1 MSNKT
6 KQVLK
11 YVGVFFLA
19 AMLFRGGETEVV
31 EKEVVKEVP
40 VKVEQQVEKEVKE
53 EQQVEVE
60 EVKEEIPFEYEQALK
75 KGESYLKTMSFSKQ
89 GLYDQLTS
97 EFEGFTPEAAQYAV
111 DELFN

>member
-11 YVGVFFLA
+11 YVGVFFLG

-40 VKVEQQVEKEVKE
+40 VKV

>member
-40 VKVEQQVEKEVKE
+40 VKVEQ
-53 EQQVEVE
+53 VEVE

-97 EFEGFTPEAAQYAV
+97 QFEGFTPEAAQYAV

>member
-40 VKVEQQVEKEVKE
+40 VKVEQQVEVEEVKE
-53 EQQVEVE
+53 EEL
-60 EVKEEIPFEYEQALK
+60 KEEIPFEYEQALK

-97 EFEGFTPEAAQYAV
+97 QFEGFTPEAAQYAV

>member
-11 YVGVFFLA
+11 YVGVFFLG
-19 AMLFRGGETEVV
+19 AMLFSGGETEVV

-40 VKVEQQVEKEVKE
+40 VKVEQQVE
-53 EQQVEVE
+53 VE
-60 EVKEEIPFEYEQALK
+60 EEIPFEYEQALK

>member
-40 VKVEQQVEKEVKE
+40 VKVEQQVEVE
-53 EQQVEVE
+53 EVE

>member
-40 VKVEQQVEKEVKE
+40 VKVEQQVE
-53 EQQVEVE
+53 VE

-75 KGESYLKTMSFSKQ
+75 KGKSYLKTMSFSKQ

>member
-40 VKVEQQVEKEVKE
+40 VKVEQQVE
-53 EQQVEVE
+53 VE

-97 EFEGFTPEAAQYAV
+97 QFEGFTPEAAQYAV

>member
-11 YVGVFFLA
+11 YVGVFFLG
-19 AMLFRGGETEVV
+19 AMLFSGGETEVV

-40 VKVEQQVEKEVKE
+40 VKVEQQV
-53 EQQVEVE
+53 

>member
-11 YVGVFFLA
+11 YVGVFFLG
-19 AMLFRGGETEVV
+19 AMLFSGGETEVI

-40 VKVEQQVEKEVKE
+40 VKV

>member
-11 YVGVFFLA
+11 YVGVFFLG
-19 AMLFRGGETEVV
+19 AMLFSGGETEVV

-40 VKVEQQVEKEVKE
+40 VKVEQQ
-53 EQQVEVE
+53 VE

>member
-40 VKVEQQVEKEVKE
+40 VKV